1 MRRGTSTLIAFVVA
15 CAAAA
20 VPQPAQARSSLDAKA
35 ARMSD
40 EAAAHF
46 KAGRYLEAAERFE
59 QAYALNA
66 DVIVRLRN
74 AGRAWEEAGRP
85 ERALHCFERY
95 LAKETDP
102 KLRADAEER
111 IEKARAAVAAARKA
125 EQPAVDAATPAAPA
139 ASSTAPRADVTASSG
154 GVPSWS
160 LPLAASIGSV
170 GLFLTGVAVRQ
181 KVEDA
186 ASNFELHDAA
196 GHYDYPGGAGKR
208 DEDASTIAQNRGLA
222 WGLVGGGVVL
232 AGVATWLWLRD
243 GDAESDGKTE
253 QAGVRLLP
261 VAAGSNAGLV
271 LSGRF

>member
-1 MRRGTSTLIAFVVA
+1 MRRGTATLLAIAVA
-15 CAAAA
+15 CASVAL
-20 VPQPAQARSSLDAKA
+20 PQPVQARSAIGARA

-46 KAGRYLEAAERFE
+46 KAGRFLEAAELFE
-59 QAYALNA
+59 QAYALDA

-111 IEKARAAVAAARKA
+111 IAKAREAVAAAKQPD
-125 EQPAVDAATPAAPA
+125 QPASDSAEPAPSEAAPVQPSTQVE
-139 ASSTAPRADVTASSG
+139 ASGG
-154 GVPSWS
+154 GVPAWA
-160 LPLAASIGSV
+160 LPLSASLGSV
-170 GLFLTGVAVRQ
+170 ALVLTGVAVRQ
-181 KVEDA
+181 KAEDVA
-186 ASNFELHDAA
+186 GNFTLHDAA
-196 GHYDYPGGAGKR
+196 GHYDYPGGAAKR
-208 DEDASTIAQNRGLA
+208 ADDESTIATNRGLA
-222 WGLVGGGVVL
+222 WGLIGGGAAL

-243 GDAESDGKTE
+243 GDDDGENE